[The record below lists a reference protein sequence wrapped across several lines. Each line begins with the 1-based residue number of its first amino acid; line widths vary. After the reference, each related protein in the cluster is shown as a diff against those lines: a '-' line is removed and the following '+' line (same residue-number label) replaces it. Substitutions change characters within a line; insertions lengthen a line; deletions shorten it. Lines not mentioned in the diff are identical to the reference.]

1 MGNNRTF
8 KPSYWHNPGT
18 RPLSPITLG
27 QVIDLAAEQWG
38 DKEAVVSLYQ
48 GQRITFREAREKA
61 DQVAAGL
68 LQLGLNPGDRLGIWG
83 PNSIEWY
90 ICRLAA
96 ARGGFIAVQLDP
108 AYQAPQLMFSLSKVE
123 VKAIISSESYKNNS
137 CYEIL
142 RSVIPELDSCP
153 ESGVKLQAAKVPK
166 LEALILMGDK
176 QYRGAYRL
184 SDVMTS
190 AKPEFLQKI
199 KDLQTLIQPD
209 EGCSIQFSSGTTG
222 TPKGVLL
229 SHHNVVNT
237 IYSWF
242 NNENISLPNS
252 KLLAITQFCHAS
264 GSLGVIFNG
273 LGNGNTCLIPAPV
286 FEPRK
291 MLEAIIQEKCHIVFG
306 TPALYVDMI
315 AVVREHGLKPSSL
328 KVAMCGGAPCSLQ
341 LIEDI
346 KNVLNVENFVLGYG
360 MTEAVSIFLPA
371 PNESKD
377 HTIVGRVAPHIEVKV
392 VDKEGRMVPMGTPGQ
407 LCVRGY
413 SVMLGY
419 WNDEEKTREYMGRDG
434 WAKTGDEFVLEEGGW
449 GRIVGRIKDVIIR
462 IGDKIFPAE
471 MEDFFMEHPDVM
483 EVEVFGV
490 PDPRVGEEICV
501 YLRVRDGA
509 ILTEDD
515 IRNYC
520 KDKLP
525 EYRVPRYIRFV
536 KKFERTVIG
545 KIQKFRLLE
554 QLKKELGL
562 PD

>member
-1 MGNNRTF
+1 MSNNRKF
-8 KPSYWHNPGT
+8 NPSYWHNPGT
-18 RPLSPITLG
+18 RPLNALTLG
-27 QVIDLAAEQWG
+27 QVIDLAVEKWG

-48 GQRITFREAREKA
+48 GQRITFREARDKA
-61 DQVAAGL
+61 DHVAAGL
-68 LQLGLNPGDRLGIWG
+68 LQLGLNPGDRLAIWG

-108 AYQAPQLMFSLSKVE
+108 AYQAPQLMFALNKAE
-123 VKAIISSESYKNNS
+123 VKAIVSSEFYKTNS

-142 RSVIPELDSCP
+142 RTVIPELDSCP
-153 ESGVKLQAAKVPK
+153 ESGVKLQAAKVPT

-184 SDVMTS
+184 SDIMTS
-190 AKPEFLQKI
+190 AQPKFLQKI

-222 TPKGVLL
+222 TAKGVLL
-229 SHHNVVNT
+229 SHHSVVNT
-237 IYSWF
+237 IH
-242 NNENISLPNS
+242 
-252 KLLAITQFCHAS
+252 LLFSDETKGLDNKVTATTQFCHVS
-264 GSLGVIFNG
+264 GCQGVIFSG
-273 LGNGNTCLIPAPV
+273 LGSGNTCLIPAPV
-286 FEPRK
+286 FEPRI
-291 MLEAIIQEKCHIVFG
+291 MLETIIQEKCRTVLG
-306 TPALYVDMI
+306 TPALFVDMV
-315 AVVREHGLKPSSL
+315 AAAREHGLKPTSL
-328 KVAMCGGAPCSLQ
+328 QVAMCGGAPCSLK
-341 LIEDI
+341 LIEDV
-346 KNVLNVENFVLGYG
+346 KTVLNVHNFVLGYG
-360 MTEAVSIFLPA
+360 MTEALGIFVPA
-371 PNESKD
+371 LDGPKD
-377 HTIVGRVAPHIEVKV
+377 HTFVGRVAPHTEVKV
-392 VDKEGRMVPMGTPGQ
+392 VDKEGRMVPMGTPGE

-413 SVMLGY
+413 SRMLGY
-419 WNDEEKTREYMGRDG
+419 WNDEEKTREFMGRDG

-462 IGDKIFPAE
+462 IGDKVFPAE

-501 YLRVRDGA
+501 YLRLRDGA

-520 KDKLP
+520 KDKIP

-536 KKFERTVIG
+536 KNFERTVVG
-545 KIQKFRLLE
+545 KVQKFRLLE